1 MKKKFIITTTIP
13 ATFVFFKDNLKFL
26 NQYYEV
32 CAISSEKKN
41 LEDVGKSEGVRTYY
55 IPMVRPISL
64 ANDILSLWR
73 FFQFFVKERP
83 DIVHGNTP
91 KASLLSMLAA
101 KIAGVKIRIYMCHG
115 LRFQGTTGLM
125 RWLLVQM
132 EKITSY
138 CATEVICVSHGVRNA
153 LIEEGI
159 CNNSKV
165 VVVNHGSAGGI
176 DLNRFNINS
185 KEKLQ
190 VRKKLGL
197 LSTDFVFV
205 FAGRL
210 VADKGINELIKAFV
224 SLNMDHPNVS
234 LILVGIIDGELN
246 PISDETK
253 NEIKSHRS
261 IHAVGWQK
269 DIRP

>member
-64 ANDILSLWR
+64 VNDILSLWR

-115 LRFQGTTGLM
+115 LRYQGTIGVM

-153 LIEEGI
+153 LYRSSFGRKTTTEVMCFRIYFRI
-159 CNNSKV
+159 LMPSLHKYIV
-165 VVVNHGSAGGI
+165 VRVSQT
-176 DLNRFNINS
+176 INS
-185 KEKLQ
+185 
-190 VRKKLGL
+190 VNNIFRL
-197 LSTDFVFV
+197 LT
-205 FAGRL
+205 
-210 VADKGINELIKAFV
+210 
-224 SLNMDHPNVS
+224 
-234 LILVGIIDGELN
+234 
-246 PISDETK
+246 
-253 NEIKSHRS
+253 
-261 IHAVGWQK
+261 Q
-269 DIRP
+269 